1 MFMFCRISILYSIL
15 YSIPEYLINIKRMTE
30 DDARCKFRQ
39 IVEAVHYCHQKNI
52 VHRDLKAEN
61 LLLDENMDIKLAGV
75 YTHTDLPIHTQMTRY
90 MCAMDNVSL
99 VCFYCCLFLKA
110 IRCP

>member
-1 MFMFCRISILYSIL
+1 MS
-15 YSIPEYLINIKRMTE
+15 E

-61 LLLDENMDIKLAGV
+61 LLLDENMDIKLAG
-75 YTHTDLPIHTQMTRY
+75 TRCYSVHLICHMPY
-90 MCAMDNVSL
+90 MVIVGD
-99 VCFYCCLFLKA
+99 
-110 IRCP
+110 